1 MCGIYDG
8 VAIIHTMGHCFFT
21 HMAVFFMGR
30 KYLAIVSFV
39 CFGSNPCHHPR
50 FRFISIVVCK
60 FDTFLFMLDVVLPG
74 RITRMNAIVN
84 MELLA
89 LKQVFVRY
97 ISHEIR

>member
-1 MCGIYDG
+1 
-8 VAIIHTMGHCFFT
+8 
-21 HMAVFFMGR
+21 
-30 KYLAIVSFV
+30 
-39 CFGSNPCHHPR
+39 
-50 FRFISIVVCK
+50 
-60 FDTFLFMLDVVLPG
+60 MLDVVLPG